1 MSARTYLAS
10 LIALT
15 VGLFIGVGCV
25 EAQSESEKTLE
36 EYFQSAPVIL
46 PGDKISLKPLPLWH
60 TNGQLSDALI
70 DEFFEKGTQNGFGGY
85 TFLPLGRTLPKY
97 LSDEYFEY
105 FGKVLKEAQKRGQKI
120 VFYDD
125 VDFPSGSAG
134 GAMQAQFPDYCVKR
148 LDMESWTQTGPADKV
163 RFPFSRKLNQNWKDG
178 YIQAAVAM
186 NVKTWERI
194 DLTQTPGAVV
204 SDDAIVWTVPQGE
217 WKVMVFYCL
226 SDNRKVDNMD
236 PEAMRKFLTL
246 TYDRF
251 YERFPEHFGTTIPIC
266 FFDDVTITQTQG
278 GRNWT
283 PGFNEKYRQIYGAS
297 PALDYPAAFMSIGPE
312 TAIARVRLWTVR
324 NELFSDGYP
333 KVVHEWCAEHGMMS
347 SGHPQGPYV
356 IQPCNMCGDEMLFH
370 RSSDAPL
377 FDSIHY
383 YGHGRDGFKVPTS
396 SACNFDKPLC
406 LVEIYG
412 NYRDHVRNGK
422 PEFDDKMLYRSAME
436 IFCRGGN
443 VLLPHG
449 IWSYPKTMYI
459 PPDISW
465 RNPNLNGTL
474 PQYGDWVS
482 RISLIMRYSRH
493 IADVGIVYPIDNLK
507 AYFFFH
513 DKFAPGEHPYGYY
526 IPPETDYMEVGKILT
541 SGIYRDYT
549 YLHPDVMLSRCSI
562 GKNDA
567 GQTVYK
573 LNNKQN
579 FEQYRVLVLTGSE
592 VISWK
597 TLEQVYEFWKQGG
610 SVISTTR
617 LPNRAAEGSQ
627 FDAKVVQWIEE
638 MFGVDPRVQG
648 EVEAASCGQNDIVL
662 PEHYREIR
670 QLNKDAQFPMTYPGI
685 EHKTLSEV
693 HRPRAVFLPQ
703 PTPDALK
710 KALDELIDV
719 PDVKIVS
726 HDGGA
731 LPENKINPRGSYDY
745 DGMIQYIHK
754 VKDGRD
760 FYLVANSSNSDVVLD
775 VTIRGS
781 FKGLEI
787 WNPLTGERTP
797 IEESKLTR
805 RGDCI
810 TINALA
816 LPAVTALF
824 ITQSN

>member
-1 MSARTYLAS
+1 MLKRLVTAGVVALAFMMNV
-10 LIALT
+10 T
-15 VGLFIGVGCV
+15 VAD
-25 EAQSESEKTLE
+25 EAQNPSTTLE
-36 EYFQSAPVIL
+36 ENFQTAPMIL

-60 TNGQLSDALI
+60 TNGILTEELI
-70 DEFFEKGTQNGFGGY
+70 DEFFEKGTENGFGGF
-85 TFLPLGRTLPKY
+85 TFLPLGRTQPKY
-97 LSDEYFEY
+97 LSEGYFKL
-105 FGKVLKEAQKRGQKI
+105 FGKVLESAKARGEKI

-148 LDMESWTQTGPADKV
+148 LDMESWTQTGPKPNAEFV
-163 RFPFSRKLNQNWKDG
+163 FSRKLNQNWKDG
-178 YIQAAVAM
+178 YTQAAVAM
-186 NVKTWERI
+186 NLKTWERI
-194 DLTQTPGAVV
+194 DLTQAKDAAVT
-204 SDDAIVWTVPQGE
+204 DEKIVWTVPEGE

-226 SDNRKVDNMD
+226 TDNRKVDNMD

-246 TYDRF
+246 TYDQF
-251 YERFPEHFGTTIPIC
+251 YKRFPEHFGTTIPIC
-266 FFDDVTITQTQG
+266 FFDDVTITQTRG

-283 PGFNEKYRQIYGAS
+283 PGFNAKYRQIYDRS

-312 TAIARVRLWTVR
+312 TAVARVRLWTVR

-333 KVVHEWCAEHGMMS
+333 KVVHEWCAEHGIMS

-396 SACNFDKPLC
+396 SANNLDKPLV

-412 NYRDHVRNGK
+412 NYRDGVRNGK

-449 IWSYPKTMYI
+449 IWSDPKTMYI

-465 RNPNLNGTL
+465 RNPNLKGTL

-493 IADVGIVYPIDNLK
+493 VADVGIVYPIDNLK
-507 AYFFFH
+507 SYFYFH
-513 DKFAPGEHPYGYY
+513 DKYVQGEHPYGYY
-526 IPPETDYMEVGKILT
+526 IPPETDYMEVGKVLT

-573 LNNKQN
+573 LNNAQN
-579 FEQYRVLVLTGSE
+579 FEQYQVLVLTGSE
-592 VISWK
+592 IISWK

-610 SVISTTR
+610 KVLATTR
-617 LPNRAAEGSQ
+617 LPNRAAEGAE

-638 MFGVDPRVQG
+638 IFGVDPRVQG

-662 PEHYREIR
+662 AEHYREMR
-670 QLNKDAQFPMTYPGI
+670 QLNQTAQFPMTHPGI
-685 EHKTLSEV
+685 ERQRLTEI
-693 HRPRAVFLPQ
+693 HRPRAAFLPQ
-703 PTPDALK
+703 PTPGALK

-719 PDVKIVS
+719 PDVKIAS
-726 HDGGA
+726 HDGSA
-731 LPENKINPRGSYDY
+731 LPENKINPRWSYDY

-775 VTIRGS
+775 VTLRGK
-781 FKGLEI
+781 FKTLEI
-787 WNPLTGERTP
+787 WNPLTGARTP
-797 IEESKLTR
+797 IDESRLTR
-805 RGDCI
+805 TPNSV
-810 TINALA
+810 TINSLS
-816 LPAVTALF
+816 LPSVTALF
-824 ITQSN
+824 IMGRD